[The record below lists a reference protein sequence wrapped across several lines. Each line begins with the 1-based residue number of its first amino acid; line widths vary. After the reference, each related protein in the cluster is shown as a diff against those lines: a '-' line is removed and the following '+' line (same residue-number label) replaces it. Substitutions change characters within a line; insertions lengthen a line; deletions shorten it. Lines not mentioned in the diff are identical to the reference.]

1 MARSRAE
8 ALAESLHVALAVLVR
23 RLRQTRDDTLSIPE
37 ISALIRLESSGPNTL
52 TALAKA
58 ERISAQS
65 LGATLSALE
74 SRSLV
79 GRRADPQDGRQSVVS
94 ITEAG
99 RATLRGRRTGRAAQ
113 LAKALAESFDAEEL
127 QTLRDAAPLLERLAG
142 AL

>member
-1 MARSRAE
+1 MARIRT
-8 ALAESLHVALAVLVR
+8 ALAESLYLALAVLVR
-23 RLRQTRDDTLSIPE
+23 RLRQTRDDALSVPE
-37 ISALIRLESSGPNTL
+37 ISALLRLEASTPTTL
-52 TALAKA
+52 TVLAKE

-65 LGATLSALE
+65 LGATFAALE

-79 GRRADPQDGRQSVVS
+79 ARRADPQDGRQSVVS

-99 RATLRGRRTGRAAQ
+99 RSTLRGRRSGRAAQ
-113 LAKALAESFDAEEL
+113 LAKALAGNFDAAEL